1 MEFYN
6 YNRVGSVVL
15 VVKLSV
21 FMEIFLLVSSAGNF
35 NKDVDITWGEGRGE
49 IQENGQLLSLSLD
62 QYSGSGFQS
71 KSEYLFGR
79 FDMQLKLIPRNSAG
93 TVTTFYVSKFCSI
106 ALDTHIYIYSHTCM
120 HVI

>member
-6 YNRVGSVVL
+6 YNRRVGSVVL

-21 FMEIFLLVSSAGNF
+21 LMEIFLLVSSAGNF

-49 IQENGQLLSLSLD
+49 VQENGQLLSLSLD

-71 KSEYLFGR
+71 KTEYLFGR

-93 TVTTFYVSKFCSI
+93 TVTTFYVSKFYV
-106 ALDTHIYIYSHTCM
+106 LYHYIYIY
-120 HVI
+120 I